1 MNKEILRL
9 AIPNIISNL
18 TVPLIGMV
26 DVALMGHLPNSIYI
40 ASVALGSVIF
50 SILFMS
56 FGFLRMS
63 TTGFTAQA
71 YGASN
76 HPEISLSLQ
85 RALLIAFGI
94 ALLILLLQVPIGK
107 IGFFLLEGDAITKEI
122 ARDYYNIRIW
132 SAPATLL
139 LYVWMGWFV
148 GMQDTRTPMMIS
160 ISINLVNIGL
170 SIIFVSYF
178 QLDVKGVA
186 LGSLVAEYLGLLL
199 AFLFFVHKYKLYK
212 KHSPLSTILKKNVLL
227 RFFSINSNLFI
238 RSILLIGSLSYF
250 TSKGASLGNE
260 TLAINSIMMQYFF
273 VFSYF
278 MDGFAYAAEALTGK
292 YFGNRNQTLFKQI
305 VSRIFSW
312 GWGLS
317 IAFSLF
323 YLLFHQN
330 LIGLLTDNSRLLE
343 NASNYTYWMSLIPI
357 TTFAAFLWDGIFVG
371 TLSTVAMR
379 NAMLLAGLLVFLP
392 AVLLFLPLYGNHGLW
407 IAFHLFMGS
416 RSMAMWYFSKTIAVA
431 SQSG

>member
-94 ALLILLLQVPIGK
+94 ALMILLLQVPIGK

-122 ARDYYNIRIW
+122 AREYYNIRIW

-160 ISINLVNIGL
+160 ITINLVNIGL

-199 AFLFFVHKYKLYK
+199 AFLFFINKYKLYK
-212 KHSPLSTILKKNVLL
+212 KHSPLSTILKKNTLL

-317 IAFSLF
+317 IVFSLF

-330 LIGLLTDNSRLLE
+330 LIGLLTDNQRLHE
-343 NASNYTYWMSLIPI
+343 IAGSFTFWMVLIPI